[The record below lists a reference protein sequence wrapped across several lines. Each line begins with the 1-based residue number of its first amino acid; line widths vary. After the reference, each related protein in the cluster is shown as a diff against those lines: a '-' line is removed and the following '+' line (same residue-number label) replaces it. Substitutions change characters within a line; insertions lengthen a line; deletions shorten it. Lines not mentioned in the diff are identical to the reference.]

1 MACKDFGSICIWWD
15 KDDESLYH
23 YSYTLRKTN
32 LETSMNKLLSI
43 VLITALFVFS
53 GLPVS
58 AKETKEKKMK
68 DGLYAQITTPKGDI
82 LLKLY
87 YDKTP
92 LTVINFVGL
101 TEGSLSL
108 GGADKPTGT
117 RFYDGLK
124 FHRVIKDFMIQGG
137 CPLGTGTG
145 GPGYTFADEIVSSLK
160 FNGPG
165 VLAMANAGPGTN
177 GSQFFITHVATPHL
191 NGKHTI
197 FGHVVE
203 GQDVVNAI
211 TQDDAIEHIKILR
224 VGDKAKKFKTDQ
236 AAFDQAQK
244 DIEKNKDKA
253 EEESQREVIKMIKHK
268 WPKAHHSHTGMYWV
282 VDKEGKGDKPKAGNT
297 ITAHYTGRL
306 LANNKKFDSSY
317 DRGEP
322 IKFEIGVGRVIKGW
336 DQALLNMKRGEKRT
350 LIIPPKLAYGAQGA
364 GGVIPPN
371 AWLVFDVELV
381 DF

>member
-1 MACKDFGSICIWWD
+1 MYKLISI
-15 KDDESLYH
+15 L
-23 YSYTLRKTN
+23 
-32 LETSMNKLLSI
+32 
-43 VLITALFVFS
+43 LITALFVFS
-53 GLPVS
+53 GQPVS

-68 DGLYAQITTPKGDI
+68 DGLYAKITTNKGDI

-101 TEGSLSL
+101 AEGTLAY

-117 RFYDGLK
+117 RFYDDLK

-145 GPGYTFADEIVSSLK
+145 GPGYTFADEFDSSLK
-160 FNGPG
+160 FTGPG

-211 TQDDAIEHIKILR
+211 QQNDTIDKVEIIR
-224 VGDKAKKFKTDQ
+224 VGKKAEQFKTDQ
-236 AAFDQAQK
+236 AAFDRARAK
-244 DIEKNKDKA
+244 I
-253 EEESQREVIKMIKHK
+253 EEEKQKAVIGEEKKIKKMIKEH
-268 WPKAHHSHTGMYWV
+268 WPNAHQSHSGMYWV
-282 VDKEGKGDKPKAGNT
+282 VTQKGEGDKPKPGSM
-297 ITAHYTGRL
+297 IKAHYTGRL
-306 LANNKKFDSSY
+306 LVSGKKFDSSY
-317 DRGEP
+317 DRGKPLEFQVG
-322 IKFEIGVGRVIKGW
+322 IGRVIKGW
-336 DQALLNMKRGEKRT
+336 DQALVNMKRGEKRT
-350 LIIPPKLAYGAQGA
+350 LIIPPKLAYGDRGA